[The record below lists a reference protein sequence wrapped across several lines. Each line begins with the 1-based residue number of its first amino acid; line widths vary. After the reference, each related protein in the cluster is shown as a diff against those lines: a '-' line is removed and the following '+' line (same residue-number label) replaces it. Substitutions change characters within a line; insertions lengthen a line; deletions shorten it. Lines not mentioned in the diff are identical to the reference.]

1 MSFSRSG
8 TGAQTRVE
16 PLKRGAHAQRMRAA
30 TGAHRTRRAEEQL
43 DTGLD
48 ELSTMSSGV
57 LQDIASLQALMT
69 EKGIQGG
76 QPAASSAAPAP
87 QQHQDPAARART
99 KAEVG
104 SSFADVLAKAA
115 TVMSTKD
122 RDTRAAG
129 RGRGRGRGRGS
140 SVAGPGARPVPAAPV
155 TRAEPAVDY
164 GAQLKRFKELL
175 DSDLI
180 SQADYERQKEMV
192 LAQMGGVPG
201 NACVVTTAAERA
213 KEARVA
219 QTKAAMSTAAH
230 NTSHSARRAAEPAAS
245 DGALEQRRLEQRR
258 LEQKRE
264 KEKMVARLTQ
274 M

>member
-8 TGAQTRVE
+8 TGGQARVE
-16 PLKRGAHAQRMRAA
+16 PLKRGAQAQRMRAA
-30 TGAHRTRRAEEQL
+30 TGVHRTRRAGEQL
-43 DTGLD
+43 DSGLD

-69 EKGIQGG
+69 EQGIEGG
-76 QPAASSAAPAP
+76 QPTASAAPAP
-87 QQHQDPAARART
+87 RPRQDPAARART

-104 SSFADVLAKAA
+104 SSFVDVLAKAA

-122 RDTRAAG
+122 RGVRAAG
-129 RGRGRGRGRGS
+129 RGRSHNRGS
-140 SVAGPGARPVPAAPV
+140 VSGPGARPVPAAPV
-155 TRAEPAVDY
+155 TRAEPEADY

-192 LAQMGGVPG
+192 LARMGGVPA
-201 NACVVTTAAERA
+201 NAGVVTTAAERA

-219 QTKAAMSTAAH
+219 QTKAAMSTAVQNAPR
-230 NTSHSARRAAEPAAS
+230 SARRPAEPAAS
-245 DGALEQRRLEQRR
+245 DDVLEQRR

>member
-8 TGAQTRVE
+8 AGTQARVE
-16 PLKRGAHAQRMRAA
+16 PLKRGAQAQRMRAA
-30 TGAHRTRRAEEQL
+30 TGVHRTRRAEEQL
-43 DTGLD
+43 DSGLD

-57 LQDIASLQALMT
+57 LQDIASLQALMA
-69 EKGIQGG
+69 EQGIQGG
-76 QPAASSAAPAP
+76 QPTAAAAPAMRP
-87 QQHQDPAARART
+87 RQATAARART

-104 SSFADVLAKAA
+104 SSFVDVLAKAA
-115 TVMSTKD
+115 TVMSSKD
-122 RDTRAAG
+122 RDARAAG
-129 RGRGRGRGRGS
+129 RGRGRSRGS
-140 SVAGPGARPVPAAPV
+140 SVAGPGARPVPTAPA
-155 TRAEPAVDY
+155 TRAGPEADY

-192 LAQMGGVPG
+192 LARMGGVPA
-201 NACVVTTAAERA
+201 NAGVVSTAAERA

-219 QTKAAMSTAAH
+219 QTKAAMSTAIQNAPR
-230 NTSHSARRAAEPAAS
+230 SARSAAEPATS
-245 DGALEQRRLEQRR
+245 DDALERRRM
-258 LEQKRE
+258 EQKRE